1 MKEGYLESEEGHDW
15 LAECVSHHCL
25 PFSAVCS
32 CSQPVTHLL
41 CYAIL
46 YVLAESSAIV
56 MSLLPR
62 SLVRSSAFHVFIQLL
77 LSFLPP
83 CPAYSLLATPLCL
96 PPIRIATY
104 ACCDHV
110 LA

>member
-32 CSQPVTHLL
+32 
-41 CYAIL
+41 YAIL